1 MCCFRDNYFI
11 YFCLKFVGCNE
22 HERMARGVSL
32 FVMGN
37 FLIFSYV
44 IRVSV
49 LACCRGTL
57 YFSYVFRE
65 PADRYLLASLTQ

>member
-1 MCCFRDNYFI
+1 
-11 YFCLKFVGCNE
+11 
-22 HERMARGVSL
+22 MARGVSL